1 MTAEQQEQIYLAYHG
16 KVMGYLCARINR
28 RVEAEDLCSEV
39 FMCGFGSR
47 MNEEGTLL
55 IKEEETI
62 ITMQRNDSPSL
73 PSRVLAT

>member
-1 MTAEQQEQIYLAYHG
+1 
-16 KVMGYLCARINR
+16 
-28 RVEAEDLCSEV
+28 
-39 FMCGFGSR
+39 